1 MYKNYT
7 ESNYSQVIRIFLF
20 ISCMYGTTDYCLP
33 KEVVNL
39 QKTLYGSKYIY
50 LTNICLYLTVLCLI
64 MGYMVRYKEMSFI
77 KNIYKHSVTVML
89 PLNGLVSILFWV
101 LYSIDPTLLRD
112 KDLHD
117 QGVRISVFTDL
128 CVHLFPFL
136 SLIIEIR
143 GLKVNRQRSHL
154 IFYGYFTILYYILCL
169 YFSTL
174 NGIWVYPIMG
184 KIDTFYRVV
193 LFGVSTLI
201 ALGLYET
208 MIYILKNKA

>member
-1 MYKNYT
+1 MNKDHI
-7 ESNYSQVIRIFLF
+7 ESNYNQIFRFFIF
-20 ISCMYGTTDYCLP
+20 ISCIYGTTDYCLP
-33 KEVVNL
+33 KEVVDL

-77 KNIYKHSVTVML
+77 KNIYKHSITVML

-112 KDLHD
+112 KDLYC
-117 QGVRISVFTDL
+117 QGVRISLFTDL

-136 SLIIEIR
+136 SLINEIR
-143 GLKVNRQRSHL
+143 GLKITRHRSHL
-154 IFYGYFTILYYILCL
+154 KFYVYFTILYYIVCL
-169 YFSTL
+169 YFSKL

-184 KIDTFYRVV
+184 KINTFYRVF

-201 ALGLYET
+201 ALGLYEA
-208 MIYILKNKA
+208 MIHILINKS